1 MLKIIALA
9 GPAISLIPAQLSADV
24 AEATL
29 KLSKAYRACFEM
41 QADEK
46 ARLECYD
53 ALPPQIEAV
62 TLAVT
67 SNLTG
72 DCKIEDWSYS
82 RRGSNAYI
90 VGAATCE
97 SGKLNYRL
105 YSGETFLT
113 SGFTYIEGFGFQ
125 AYAAI
130 PELAEM
136 QIKYTIKQ

>member
-1 MLKIIALA
+1 M
-9 GPAISLIPAQLSADV
+9 SLTPVQSSADV

-41 QADEK
+41 QADEN

-53 ALPPQIEAV
+53 ALSPQIAAV

-67 SNLTG
+67 GDVTG
-72 DCKIEDWSYS
+72 KCKIEDWSYT
-82 RRGSNAYI
+82 RKGSNAHI

-105 YSGETFLT
+105 YDGETFLT

-125 AYAAI
+125 TYAAI

-136 QIKYTIKQ
+136 QIKYTIDR